1 MINLK
6 QIRDADSLAP
16 KNSPVL
22 TGNPKAPTPAQS
34 ETETTRIATVGFV
47 RTAVA
52 AGGGGGGG
60 AASLAATDLGQG
72 VVELT
77 AINTSST
84 LTATDNSNGHVT
96 LSLI

>member
-47 RTAVA
+47 RAAVA
-52 AGGGGGGG
+52 AGGGGGCG
-60 AASLAATDLGQG
+60 AASLYVIDNGDG
-72 VVELT
+72 HIELT
-77 AINTSST
+77 AVNTSST
-84 LTATDNSNGHVT
+84 LTVTNNAGHVSLT
-96 LSLI
+96 LT